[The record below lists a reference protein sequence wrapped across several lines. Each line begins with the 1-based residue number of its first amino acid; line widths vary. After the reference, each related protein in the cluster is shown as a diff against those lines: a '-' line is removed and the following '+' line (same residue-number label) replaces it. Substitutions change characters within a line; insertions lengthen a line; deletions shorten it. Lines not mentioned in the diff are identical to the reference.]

1 MTTLLDGKKLSA
13 AIRAQVTADVTALRK
28 HGTEP
33 TLALV
38 IATGDESAAWYVRSL
53 ERAAEKAGI
62 STRLADLGADASEAD
77 IGAAL
82 ADLAASP
89 AVHGIILQS
98 PLPEGVRRDALV
110 SAIPLPKDV
119 DGASPLAAGRLMA
132 GLPAFAPATAAAVM
146 ELLQAYDVPL
156 SGSRAVVVG
165 RSLVVGLPVAH
176 LLLAQNA
183 TVTICHSRTRDL
195 AGVTR
200 QADVLVAA
208 IGRPAFLGSDHVRPG
223 ATVIDVG
230 TTPDDNGKLIGD
242 VDAERVQAVA
252 GALTPVPGGV
262 GPVTTALLL
271 RNTALAAARLPG
283 GS

>member
-1 MTTLLDGKKLSA
+1 MTTLLDGKKVSA
-13 AIRAQVTADVTALRK
+13 AIRASVTADVTALAD
-28 HGTEP
+28 HGTKP

-53 ERAAEKAGI
+53 QQAAAKVGMV
-62 STRLADLGADASEAD
+62 TRLADLGAAASEAD
-77 IGAAL
+77 ISTAL

-89 AVHGIILQS
+89 AVHGIVLQA
-98 PLPEGVRRDALV
+98 PLPAGVRRDVLA
-110 SAIPLPKDV
+110 SAIPLAKDV
-119 DGASPLAAGRLMA
+119 DGASPLSAGRLMA
-132 GLPAFAPATAAAVM
+132 GLPVFAPATAAAVL
-146 ELLQAYDVPL
+146 ELLEAYDVPL
-156 SGSRAVVVG
+156 RGSRAVVVG

-176 LLLAQNA
+176 LLLARNA

-208 IGRPAFLGSDHVRPG
+208 IGRPAFLGGDHVRPG

-230 TTPDDNGKLIGD
+230 TTPDEDGKLTGD
-242 VDAERVQAVA
+242 VDAGQVSDVA

-271 RNTALAAARLPG
+271 KNTAQAAARAAVAR
-283 GS
+283 

>member
-1 MTTLLDGKKLSA
+1 MTTLLDGKKVSA
-13 AIRAQVTADVTALRK
+13 AIRAQVTADVTALAD
-28 HGTEP
+28 HGIEP

-53 ERAAEKAGI
+53 QRAAAKVGI
-62 STRLADLGADASEAD
+62 ATRVADLGAAATEAD
-77 IGAAL
+77 ISAAL

-89 AVHGIILQS
+89 AVHGIVLQA
-98 PLPEGVRRDALV
+98 PLPAGVRRDVLV
-110 SAIPLPKDV
+110 SAIPLAKDV
-119 DGASPLAAGRLMA
+119 DGASPLGAGRLMA
-132 GLPAFAPATAAAVM
+132 GLPVFAPATAAAVL
-146 ELLQAYDVPL
+146 ELLDAYDVPL

-176 LLLAQNA
+176 LLLARNA

-230 TTPDDNGKLIGD
+230 TTPDADGKLTGD
-242 VDAERVQAVA
+242 VAAGQVGEVA

-271 RNTALAAARLPG
+271 RNTARAAARPPG
-283 GS
+283 AS